1 MPTFR
6 AIVLSKYLRKDK
18 TFPIKIRVTHKRKKR
33 FIDTGLVATIDD
45 LTRKYKIRSQVFI
58 DSTDEMIKGYR
69 DRCNENYLE
78 IAEMDVDQVVS
89 FLLTKEKP
97 ADLDFL
103 EFGKSHAEKIAA
115 SGRVRTAG
123 LYTTTLNALK
133 RFTGRESLHISEI
146 NVRFLQSFEGWIR
159 LNPIRPDPKSILS
172 MSRAPSLYL
181 ASIRA
186 LHNEMKLQYNDEDA
200 GIIQIPYSPF
210 AKYKVPVPPATQ
222 KRALSAEI
230 IRKIAELQNEPVKNS
245 KGTNL
250 FNLAK
255 DCFILSFCLIGMN
268 SADLYHCTDIRDD
281 KIYYKRKK
289 TRSRRKDEA
298 MMCVFIP
305 HRIVRLVSDY
315 RVKTGKYAF
324 IFSQHYATEGNF
336 NKAINKGLKDVGKKV
351 GIGDLQFYAA
361 RHSWATI
368 AMNKAGIDKYTVHA
382 ALNHVDPEMK
392 VTDIYLEKDW
402 SVINDANRKVLDFV
416 FKTKSQD
423 RNKPGLR

>member
-1 MPTFR
+1 MATFK
-6 AIVLSKYLRKDK
+6 AMVFHQHIRKDK
-18 TFPIKIRVTHKRKKR
+18 TFPIRIRVTHNRKVR
-33 FIDTGLVATIDD
+33 YIPTGLVACMDD
-45 LTRKYKIRSQVFI
+45 LTKGYRIKNPGFI
-58 DSTDEMIKGYR
+58 DSANEIIGCYRTKCNIHFASVTRMTADELVR
-69 DRCNENYLE
+69 
-78 IAEMDVDQVVS
+78 
-89 FLLTKEKP
+89 FLTSPEEKT
-97 ADLDFL
+97 DLDFL
-103 EFGKSHAEKIAA
+103 AFGKSHAEKLIAE
-115 SGRVRTAG
+115 GRITTGRDYKTA
-123 LYTTTLNALK
+123 LNAVK
-133 RFTGRESLHISEI
+133 RFIGRDTLGVAEI
-146 NVRFLQSFEGWIR
+146 NMQFLTSFEKWLR
-159 LNPIRPDPKSILS
+159 QNPIKSDPLHKRT
-172 MSRAPSLYL
+172 MSRAPSHYL
-181 ASIRA
+181 SSIRA

-200 GIIQIPYSPF
+200 GIILIPYSPF

-230 IRKIAELQNEPVKNS
+230 IRKIAELQDEPVKNS

-305 HRIVRLVSDY
+305 HRIVRLVSNY
-315 RVKTGKYAF
+315 RAKTGKYAF

-368 AMNKAGIDKYTVHA
+368 AMNKAGIDKYMVHA

-402 SVINDANRKVLDFV
+402 SIINDANRKVLDFV
-416 FKTKSQD
+416 FKTKSQG